1 MHGACIA
8 TASTGAR
15 LDFKCL
21 PPDIGHRVQPA
32 QERNQTMTRKHALA
46 FALAVAS
53 AAPLALSL
61 APATAHAQTVVQNPP
76 SGVLSLSAQAST
88 EVPQDVVNITLFYE
102 QQASDPGSL
111 TSTLNERADAALQ
124 KARGVAG
131 VTARTGAFSI
141 FPSTDRDGR
150 ISAWRGR
157 TEVQLES
164 HDFAAAS
171 KLAGQMSSI
180 MQVGNVLFSL
190 SPEAQRAAE
199 DRLTG
204 QAIASFRQQAASSA
218 QAFGYSGYTI
228 REVNVGHNSFMPRP
242 MMMMSAH
249 AMGADAKAAAPMPL
263 EGGTSR
269 VTVNVSGSVQMK

>member
-1 MHGACIA
+1 
-8 TASTGAR
+8 
-15 LDFKCL
+15 
-21 PPDIGHRVQPA
+21 
-32 QERNQTMTRKHALA
+32 MTRKAVLA

-53 AAPLALSL
+53 ATPLVLSL
-61 APATAHAQTVVQNPP
+61 TPSVASAQTIVQNQP

-102 QQASDPGSL
+102 QEASDPSSL

-124 KARGVAG
+124 KAKGVAG
-131 VTARTGAFSI
+131 VTAHTGAFSI

-171 KLAGQMSSI
+171 KLAGQMASI
-180 MQVGNVLFSL
+180 MQVGNVSFSL

-199 DRLTG
+199 QKLTG
-204 QAIASFRQQAASSA
+204 EAIASFRQQAASAA
-218 QAFGYSGYTI
+218 QAFGFSGYSI
-228 REVNVGHNSFMPRP
+228 REVNVGHSGIMPRP
-242 MMMMSAH
+242 MMMTAR
-249 AMGADAKAAAPMPL
+249 AMGADAKAGAPMPL
-263 EGGTSR
+263 EGGTST